1 MKRVG
6 QNTTGADLALNAAQ
20 RHSYAVPLHGLA
32 ALRILIVAAIGLGY
46 ASTMQLGPQ
55 TAEIGRHWGYD
66 PSWYGIQMLFILS
79 GFLAARSMSQG
90 RSVREFF
97 LSRIWSI
104 WPALIVATLISVLI
118 IYPIMCMPDAPVRM
132 STGDLTVYFFKTIF
146 LIDPGGQMPGLLDDA
161 KYMCLLQGAI
171 WTLRWG
177 FLLHIAFLIGW
188 KMRIL
193 QNSKIVFALCVA
205 AIASYVG
212 LVDYAVS
219 NAAFGSKID
228 PFLPAMRL
236 GYAYLVGVTLL
247 VWQNALRFNK
257 RRILVSSAAIALT
270 ATGFHLWL
278 PWSSTQEILGVAFWL
293 TLSFGFLHNAPQFM
307 QRCPRLA
314 PVLYVSIWPTAQLI
328 VALMPNHTQFSM
340 ITISMLFAVLS
351 AAILYL
357 LLRQARVQPAR
368 L

>member
-1 MKRVG
+1 MTRVE
-6 QNTTGADLALNAAQ
+6 QSTIGATPDLSAA
-20 RHSYAVPLHGLA
+20 RRRPYTVPLHGLA

-55 TAEIGRHWGYD
+55 NAEMGRHWGYD

-79 GFLAARSMSQG
+79 GFLAARSMSKG

-97 LSRIWSI
+97 VSRIWSI
-104 WPALIVATLISVLI
+104 WPALIAATLISVLI
-118 IYPIMCMPDAPVRM
+118 IYPIMCLPDAPVRM
-132 STGDLTVYFFKTIF
+132 SMADLTVYFFKTIF

-193 QNSKIVFALCVA
+193 QSPKIVFTLCIA

-212 LVDYAVS
+212 IVDYAVS
-219 NAAFGSKID
+219 NAAFGSTIE
-228 PFLPAMRL
+228 PFLPAIRL

-247 VWQNALRFNK
+247 VWQSALRFNK
-257 RRILVSSAAIALT
+257 RRILVSSAAIALA
-270 ATGFHLWL
+270 ATGFHLWF
-278 PWSSTQEILGVAFWL
+278 PWSATQEILGVAFWL
-293 TLSFGFLHNAPQFM
+293 TLSFGFLHNAPQFL

-314 PVLYVSIWPTAQLI
+314 PALYVSIWPTAQII
-328 VALMPNHTQFSM
+328 VALLPNHTQFTM
-340 ITISMLFAVLS
+340 IAISMLFAGIS
-351 AAILYL
+351 AVILYL